1 MDARRCGVDRA
12 APQLRLLAEGETAE
26 NTLWG
31 TVAETIYYGLGLRL
45 AIRLQDGS
53 RVWSDML
60 LPDSLARSAVPQVGQ
75 PVCLSVQPHNV
86 FVFEADP
93 DAEAAAGLSFGS
105 AA

>member
-1 MDARRCGVDRA
+1 M
-12 APQLRLLAEGETAE
+12 LAEGETAE

-31 TVAETIYYGLGLRL
+31 TVAEVIYYGLGLRL

-60 LPDSLARSAVPQVGQ
+60 LPDSLARSAVPQAGQ
-75 PVCLSVQPHNV
+75 PVRLSVQPHNV